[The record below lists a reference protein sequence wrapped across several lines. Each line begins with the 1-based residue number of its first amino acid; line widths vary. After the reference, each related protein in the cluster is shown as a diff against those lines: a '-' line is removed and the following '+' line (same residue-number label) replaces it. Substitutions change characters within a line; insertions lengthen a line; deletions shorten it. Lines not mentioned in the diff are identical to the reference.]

1 MVIFLYVLLLLY
13 MLADFLL
20 WKNFSFFVGVI
31 MDSFNSV
38 DHSLATFLGKTY
50 RQLSIFSGL
59 LGTE

>member
-38 DHSLATFLGKTY
+38 DHSLFNFHTGPLKIVIIFFFLSK
-50 RQLSIFSGL
+50 
-59 LGTE
+59 